1 MRHFRCT
8 RFIYGVDEET
18 RAKNFKRF
26 AQRNSSFLGLLEMM
40 RSGWRIL
47 GVSQIPFGA
56 GQSDDQ
62 KVVYHVRTVPVVIS
76 IPEIPLNGEKL
87 RFTSK
92 YDCGIVEIGYEFVFQ
107 ILKLE
112 SNFIYL
118 LKSYLFYSNYYQK
131 LNCRSRLTK
140 NMLQK
145 LFVNILYF
153 DSSLYISIRSNYRFL
168 VKFLSNENFI
178 SSSWHLNQI
187 SFEHLRQNS
196 VIISLNC

>member
-8 RFIYGVDEET
+8 RFIYGVDEKT

-87 RFTSK
+87 RFTSR

-112 SNFIYL
+112 FYL
-118 LKSYLFYSNYYQK
+118 SFKKLSFLFELLSKVELQIKIDEECYKNYL
-131 LNCRSRLTK
+131 
-140 NMLQK
+140 
-145 LFVNILYF
+145 
-153 DSSLYISIRSNYRFL
+153 
-168 VKFLSNENFI
+168 
-178 SSSWHLNQI
+178 
-187 SFEHLRQNS
+187 
-196 VIISLNC
+196 